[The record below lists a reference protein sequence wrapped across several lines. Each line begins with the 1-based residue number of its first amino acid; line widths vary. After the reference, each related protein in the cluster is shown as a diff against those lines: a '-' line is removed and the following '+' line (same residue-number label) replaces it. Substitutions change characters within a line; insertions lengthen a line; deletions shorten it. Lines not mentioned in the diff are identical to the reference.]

1 MLTKVIIIVVA
12 SILFPA
18 FGIYLD
24 WKQAQK
30 LKAKKKMK
38 EQESM
43 STESNL

>member
-24 WKQAQK
+24 WQHAKK

-38 EQESM
+38 EEESM
-43 STESNL
+43 PTESNL